1 MEEADDFG
9 AWFQRDKGTSWQ
21 GGVAARGQHCGE
33 GRRLT
38 VHIFQPQAAGREQAE
53 RAAGL
58 WDYTLSKP
66 TVNGM
71 LLPAKLTLLNVPK

>member
-9 AWFQRDKGTSWQ
+9 ACFQRDKGTSWQ
-21 GGVAARGQHCGE
+21 GGMAARGQHCGE

-38 VHIFQPQAAGREQAE
+38 VHIFNHKQQAE
-53 RAAGL
+53 SKQSAAGL